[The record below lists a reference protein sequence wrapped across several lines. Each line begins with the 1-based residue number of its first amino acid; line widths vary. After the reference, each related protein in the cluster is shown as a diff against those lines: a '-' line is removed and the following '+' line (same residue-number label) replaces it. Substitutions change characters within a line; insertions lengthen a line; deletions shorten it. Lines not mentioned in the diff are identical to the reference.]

1 MALSN
6 SVRAGLNVGFA
17 AVLLVI
23 SIDCVAK
30 ADDIVGRPPA
40 SGRSDLTIG
49 EGAFR
54 HLQALQDIAEAS
66 GGNRAAGTVGYD
78 RSAQYVAERLKAAGY
93 AVRFEEFEFP
103 FFEEKSPPV
112 LIASK
117 PDGSQE
123 PAPKDGVRTLAN
135 SGSSDV
141 EARLHAVNLRLTEG
155 APTASASGCEAIDF
169 DGFERG
175 AVALIRRGTCPF
187 QVKVDNAVAAGAVG
201 VVIMNEGT
209 ESRADPFSGV
219 LSKGATVP
227 VVGVS
232 YEFGRAL
239 AGRAGGTVRL
249 AVNAVHGTRSTRNVV
264 ADTVSDDKSALIVA
278 GAHLDSVLEGPGMN
292 DNGSGSAAV
301 LEAALR
307 LVQEPA
313 RGRMRFAFWGAE
325 ERGLIGSR
333 HHVASL
339 SEDERRQIAVY
350 VNLDMVGSPNFAR
363 FVRSSAATPEGLAAV
378 IRDAFIADFRTH
390 DLAFEERTGGRF
402 GSDDA
407 SFSQKG
413 IPTVGLYTGA
423 AAQKPESQAKLFG
436 GAAGRPYDPC
446 YHRACDTI
454 ANIDREVLEQNT
466 RALVRALRAAA
477 TASRAPSTSV
487 HEAVDLPGSK
497 Q

>member
-1 MALSN
+1 MSSSN
-6 SVRAGLNVGFA
+6 SARTSLSVGLA
-17 AVLLVI
+17 AVLLAASVSRI
-23 SIDCVAK
+23 AW
-30 ADDIVGRPPA
+30 ADDIVGRAPA
-40 SGRSDLTIG
+40 RDLSDRTIG

-54 HLQALQDIAEAS
+54 HLRALQEIAAAS

-78 RSAQYVAERLKAAGY
+78 RSAQYVAERLREAGY

-123 PAPKDGVRTLAN
+123 PAPKDAVRTLAN
-135 SGSSDV
+135 SGSSDL
-141 EARLHAVNLRLTEG
+141 EARLHAVNLRLTDG
-155 APTASASGCEAIDF
+155 SPAASASGCETTDF
-169 DGFERG
+169 QDFERG
-175 AVALIRRGTCPF
+175 TVALIRRGTCQF
-187 QVKVDNAVAAGAVG
+187 QIKVDNAVAAGAVG

-209 ESRADPFSGV
+209 DSRTDAFSGV
-219 LSKGATVP
+219 LSKGAAIP
-227 VVGVS
+227 VVGVT

-239 AGRAGGTVRL
+239 AARTGSTVRL
-249 AVNAVHGTRSTRNVV
+249 AVNAVKGTRMTSNVV
-264 ADTVSDDKSALIVA
+264 ADTGSDDKGALIVV
-278 GAHLDSVLEGPGMN
+278 GAHLDSVPEGPGIN

-307 LVQEPA
+307 LAQERAP
-313 RGRMRFAFWGAE
+313 GRMRFAFWGAE

-333 HHVASL
+333 HHVAAL

-363 FVRSSAATPEGLAAV
+363 FVRSSSATPEGLAAV
-378 IRDAFIADFRTH
+378 IRDALVADFRAH
-390 DLAFEERTGGRF
+390 DLASEQRTGGRY

-423 AAQKPESQAKLFG
+423 SAHKPESEAKLFG
-436 GAAGRPYDPC
+436 GEAGRPYDPC
-446 YHRACDTI
+446 YHRACDTTE
-454 ANIDREVLEQNT
+454 NISHEVLEQNT
-466 RALVRALRAAA
+466 RALVRALRAAIVA
-477 TASRAPSTSV
+477 RAQSTV
-487 HEAVDLPGSK
+487 PQAVDLPGSK

>member
-1 MALSN
+1 MA
-6 SVRAGLNVGFA
+6 R
-17 AVLLVI
+17 
-23 SIDCVAK
+23 
-30 ADDIVGRPPA
+30 ADDIVVRPPA
-40 SGRSDLTIG
+40 GGLLDITTG
-49 EGAFR
+49 QDAFR
-54 HLQALQDIAEAS
+54 HLQALQDIAAAS

-78 RSAQYVAERLKAAGY
+78 RSAEYVAERLKEAGY
-93 AVRFEEFEFP
+93 TVRFEEFEFP

-112 LIASK
+112 LLAIK
-117 PDGSQE
+117 PDGSQDS
-123 PAPKDGVRTLAN
+123 APKGAVRTLTN

-155 APTASASGCEAIDF
+155 SPTASASGCEAIDF

-175 AVALIRRGTCPF
+175 AVALVRRGTCPF
-187 QVKVDNAVAAGAVG
+187 QVKVDNAVAVGAVG

-209 ESRADPFSGV
+209 DSRTEAFSGLLSKRAD
-219 LSKGATVP
+219 VP

-232 YEFGRAL
+232 YEFGRSL
-239 AGRAGGTVRL
+239 VHGAGSAGTVRL
-249 AVNAVHGTRSTRNVV
+249 AVNAVSGKRSTRNVV
-264 ADTVSDDKSALIVA
+264 ADTGLDDKSALIVV
-278 GAHLDSVLEGPGMN
+278 GAHLDSVPEGPGIN

-307 LVQEPA
+307 LAQEPA
-313 RGRMRFAFWGAE
+313 QISGMRFAFWGAE
-325 ERGLIGSR
+325 ERGLVGSR

-339 SEDERRQIAVY
+339 SEDQRRQIALY

-363 FVRSSAATPEGLAAV
+363 FVRGSAATQEGLAAIV
-378 IRDAFIADFRTH
+378 RNELVADFRTH
-390 DLAFEERTGGRF
+390 DLPFEERTGGRS

-423 AAQKPESQAKLFG
+423 SAQKPESQAKLFG

-454 ANIDREVLEQNT
+454 ANINREVLEQNA
-466 RALVRALRAAA
+466 RALVRALRAAI
-477 TASRAPSTSV
+477 ASRAQSTSV
-487 HEAVDLPGSK
+487 HEVDLPGPK